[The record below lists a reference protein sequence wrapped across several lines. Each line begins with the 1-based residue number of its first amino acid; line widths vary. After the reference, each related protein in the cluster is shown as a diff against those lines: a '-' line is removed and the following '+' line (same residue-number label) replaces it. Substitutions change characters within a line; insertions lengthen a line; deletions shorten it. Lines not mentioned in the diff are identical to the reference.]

1 MRDFAFHR
9 PRSVA
14 EAVALLRGKESA
26 KLLAGGQSLLPVMK
40 LDLAEPTD
48 LVSLAAIGAG
58 AARAAR
64 GASAAG
70 AANPQHPDAPEAPE
84 DIGLRQVRAEPASSG
99 DAGRLAIGA
108 LVTHDEV
115 SSSAEVRRL
124 IPGLAALAAGIGDAQ
139 VRNRGTIGGSL
150 AHADPAADY
159 PAAVLALGATIET
172 DRRKIAADEFFTG
185 LFGTA
190 LAADEII
197 TKVHFP
203 VPERCA
209 YVKLPHR
216 ASKFAVVG
224 VMVARFAPL
233 HGAAGTVR
241 VAVTGAG
248 QKAFRLPA
256 LEAALAARFTPEAAG
271 PGALDGA
278 LDGMATAALR
288 SDPEASAEYR
298 AHLVTVMARR
308 AIQACL

>member
-26 KLLAGGQSLLPVMK
+26 RLLAGGQSLLPMMK
-40 LDLAEPTD
+40 LGLAEPED
-48 LVSLAAIGAG
+48 LVSLALA
-58 AARAAR
+58 
-64 GASAAG
+64 
-70 AANPQHPDAPEAPE
+70 QEDA
-84 DIGLRQVRAEPASSG
+84 GLRQIRAEAGSG
-99 DAGRLAIGA
+99 GGAGWLTIGA
-108 LVTHDEV
+108 MATHDEV
-115 SSSAEVRRL
+115 SASAEVRRL
-124 IPGLAALAAGIGDAQ
+124 IPGLAELAGGIGDAQ
-139 VRNRGTIGGSL
+139 VRNRGTLGGSL

-172 DRRKIAADEFFTG
+172 DRRQLAADDFFIG
-185 LFGTA
+185 LFSTA

-197 TKVHFP
+197 TAVRFP
-203 VPERCA
+203 APERCA
-209 YVKLPHR
+209 YAKFPHR

-224 VMVARFAPL
+224 VMVARFAPSRPQ
-233 HGAAGTVR
+233 GAAAAGTVR

-271 PGALDGA
+271 PRSLDGALDGA
-278 LDGMATAALR
+278 LPAALR
-288 SDPEASAEYR
+288 SDSEASAEYR
-298 AHLVTVMARR
+298 AHLVTVMAKR